1 MPQKMQTRI
10 YPMADADLKQ
20 LADKLKTSIVRDAT
34 DFATRN
40 IAAAQLTAYQA
51 TVNVFDAT
59 TTDEEL
65 SGLVTD
71 AVEKRDAIVENAQK
85 AIRTIRNM
93 AEITYN
99 SKGKYATFGFDDL
112 SKLTPNDLYRLA
124 TRVVRVGNQLL
135 AELSAQGLTAI
146 QLTALSTLA
155 TQLDIAIDF
164 VAEKIET
171 RDLETQD
178 RVIKGN
184 LLWAEMSRLASIGKS
199 LFEDTNEAKYN
210 DYVLVGSSTPPT
222 SPVG

>member
-20 LADKLKTSIVRDAT
+20 LADQLKTSIVRDAT

-40 IAAAQLTAYQA
+40 IAAAQLTAYQ
-51 TVNVFDAT
+51 TTINVFDAT

-65 SGLVTD
+65 LGLVTD
-71 AVEKRDAIVENAQK
+71 AVEKRDAIVENSQK

-135 AELSAQGLTAI
+135 AELSAQGLTAA
-146 QLTALSTLA
+146 QLTALGTLA
-155 TQLDIAIDF
+155 TQLDNAIDF
-164 VAEKIET
+164 VAEKIEI

-222 SPVG
+222 PPVG